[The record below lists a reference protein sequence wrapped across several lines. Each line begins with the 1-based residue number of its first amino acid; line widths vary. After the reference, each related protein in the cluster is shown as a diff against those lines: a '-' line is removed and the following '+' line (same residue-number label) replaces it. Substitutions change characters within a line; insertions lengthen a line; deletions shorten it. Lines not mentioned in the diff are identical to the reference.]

1 MLNIRVLGR
10 GHVPRTGP
18 VLLLCN
24 HQSYLDPILCGLG
37 LPRELD
43 YVARESLFRNR
54 LFGRY
59 ISSLN
64 AFPIQRGQ
72 ADIGAIKTILRRLH
86 DGRAVVLFPEATRTV
101 DGRIRPIK
109 SGFALIARRAQVPTV
124 PVVVDGAYE
133 AWPRHCAWPSLARIY
148 VMFGEPIT
156 PEQIGQLDRSELVE
170 LINGRLRVMQGE
182 LRRRY
187 QRPAYSYT
195 DGNR

>member
-1 MLNIRVLGR
+1 MPPKPHEISGRGPIRWWYGFWQRLSQVVCSAMLNIRVLGR

-86 DGRAVVLFPEATRTV
+86 DGRAVVLF
-101 DGRIRPIK
+101 
-109 SGFALIARRAQVPTV
+109 
-124 PVVVDGAYE
+124 
-133 AWPRHCAWPSLARIY
+133 
-148 VMFGEPIT
+148 
-156 PEQIGQLDRSELVE
+156 
-170 LINGRLRVMQGE
+170 
-182 LRRRY
+182 RRR
-187 QRPAYSYT
+187 R
-195 DGNR
+195 GRWMVG